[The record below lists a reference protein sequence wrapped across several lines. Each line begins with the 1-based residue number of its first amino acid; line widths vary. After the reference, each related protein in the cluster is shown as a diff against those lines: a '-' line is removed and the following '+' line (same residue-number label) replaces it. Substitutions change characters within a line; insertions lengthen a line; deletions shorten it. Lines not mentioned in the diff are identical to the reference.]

1 MNTPTKPPKYTA
13 EEVKQIT
20 GRILILRTRWLRAV
34 ETRLASKQ
42 SPLGLGIKADT
53 EAADEVS

>member
-13 EEVKQIT
+13 QEVRQIT

-34 ETRLASKQ
+34 ETQLASQQ
-42 SPLGLGIKADT
+42 SRIAISAGT
-53 EAADEVS
+53 EVTQDDR

>member
-13 EEVKQIT
+13 EEVRQIT

-34 ETRLASKQ
+34 ETQLASQQ
-42 SPLGLGIKADT
+42 SRIAISAGT
-53 EAADEVS
+53 EVTQDDR